1 MKSLKTSLELIK
13 KLFSGNMKP
22 SEKVLLSEEEPM
34 RQLLWE
40 QMQQKSDVYLR
51 DKVNPLE
58 MWEHIIAS
66 CWKEQIVMKRK
77 TSRARLYYL
86 SAAVVALLL
95 ISTWSM
101 YNLMTD
107 SYIKVIAPSNQKMA
121 LTLPDSSKVWLNAGS
136 TLCYQKRFCNN
147 RKVILEGEAFF
158 DVEKKAHSPFRVYF
172 NDAFVEVKGTEFDI
186 KSTPIQ
192 ASISLFSGKIDFV
205 ADGKEKISMK
215 PLECI
220 IYTLQ
225 GQKIMKKTID
235 TEYDWRSDEYKFIDK
250 PLEELIRF
258 INEYYHVH
266 LKMNNL
272 SNEQYLFTGSI
283 KKTETLTNVLEKIC
297 LTMNLSYKE
306 DGDSIIIN

>member
-22 SEKVLLSEEEPM
+22 SEKALLSEEEPM
-34 RQLLWE
+34 KQLLWE
-40 QMQQKSDVYLR
+40 QMQQKSDIYLR

-77 TSRARLYYL
+77 TSIARLYYL

-95 ISTWSM
+95 ISMWIVN
-101 YNLMTD
+101 NLTN
-107 SYIKVIAPSNQKMA
+107 SYIKVVAPPSQKIA

-136 TLCYQKRFCNN
+136 TLRYQKCFCNN

-158 DVEKKAHSPFRVYF
+158 DVEKKTHSPFRVYF
-172 NDAFVEVKGTEFDI
+172 SDAFVEVKGTEFGI
-186 KSTPIQ
+186 KSTPVQ

-205 ADGKEKISMK
+205 AEGKEKISMK

-220 IYTLQ
+220 IYTLE
-225 GQKIMKKTID
+225 GQIIMKKTID
-235 TEYDWRSDEYKFIDK
+235 IEYDWRSDEYKFVDK
-250 PLEELIRF
+250 PLEELIKF

-272 SNEQYLFTGSI
+272 LNEQYLFTGSI

-297 LTMNLSYKE
+297 LTMELSYKIE
-306 DGDSIIIN
+306 GDSIVIY